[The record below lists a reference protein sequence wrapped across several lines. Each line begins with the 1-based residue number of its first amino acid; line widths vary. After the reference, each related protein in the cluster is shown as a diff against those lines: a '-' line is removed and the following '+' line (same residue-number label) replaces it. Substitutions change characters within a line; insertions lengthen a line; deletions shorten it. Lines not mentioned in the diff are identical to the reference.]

1 MWVIQF
7 NVLRG
12 GERSPEDGSPRE
24 FLDRDS
30 PFPLPD
36 IDQTVLHRGEAFVV
50 DDVIWDLERKTVT
63 VELVPPDEVEPKTAG
78 AAPAAADSDDDD
90 SDKNFEDSTD
100 IGEVS
105 DDGGEDY
112 EGPEAEGTEAA
123 RSRLRARGDIDPRR
137 GEPEAPEAPPAD
149 EQPPRKDAGRG
160 RQRRPAGPGKT
171 RQGDAHPE

>member
-12 GERSPEDGSPRE
+12 GERSPEDGAPRE

-63 VELVPPDEVEPKTAG
+63 VELVPPDEAEVESGKPVAG
-78 AAPAAADSDDDD
+78 PAPADD
-90 SDKNFEDSTD
+90 SDEDSENWGAD
-100 IGEVS
+100 GEEEADFDV
-105 DDGGEDY
+105 DLDPQGGEG
-112 EGPEAEGTEAA
+112 EPEVPEVLPEEQPAPKVRHVRGPAGPQ
-123 RSRLRARGDIDPRR
+123 RGQPDPPGKTTRR
-137 GEPEAPEAPPAD
+137 GEA
-149 EQPPRKDAGRG
+149 
-160 RQRRPAGPGKT
+160 
-171 RQGDAHPE
+171 

>member
-24 FLDRDS
+24 FLGQDS

-63 VELVPPDEVEPKTAG
+63 VELVPPDEAEVAG
-78 AAPAAADSDDDD
+78 KPAAAAASA
-90 SDKNFEDSTD
+90 
-100 IGEVS
+100 
-105 DDGGEDY
+105 DDGDEGSEDLGADGEGDDVGFGED
-112 EGPEAEGTEAA
+112 EGFGED
-123 RSRLRARGDIDPRR
+123 LDPQS
-137 GEPEAPEAPPAD
+137 GEPEPGAPPAAD
-149 EQPPRKDAGRG
+149 KEQPVGQ
-160 RQRRPAGPGKT
+160 RQRVRGPRPAGPGKAP
-171 RQGDAHPE
+171 RRGEAG